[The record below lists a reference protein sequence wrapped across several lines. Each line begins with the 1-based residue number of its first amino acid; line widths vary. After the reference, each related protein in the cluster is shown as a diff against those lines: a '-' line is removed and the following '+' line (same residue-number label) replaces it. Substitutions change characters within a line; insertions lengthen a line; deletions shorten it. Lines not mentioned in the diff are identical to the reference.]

1 MHFKNEIKIMNKN
14 KDKNQSNTSHTKKLE
29 EVIRQKQTESE
40 ALKKLMVSLEN
51 TEKKKTKNK

>member
-1 MHFKNEIKIMNKN
+1 MNKN
-14 KDKNQSNTSHTKKLE
+14 KDKDQSNTSHTKKLE